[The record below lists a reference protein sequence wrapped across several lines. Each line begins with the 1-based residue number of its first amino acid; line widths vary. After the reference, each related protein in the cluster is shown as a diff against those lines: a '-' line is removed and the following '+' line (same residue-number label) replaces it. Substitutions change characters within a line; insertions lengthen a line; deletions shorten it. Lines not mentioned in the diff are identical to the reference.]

1 VSNGSCSVLF
11 DIPYNA
17 GGPGLISS
25 QPGQSC
31 VGWDWR
37 PNGRDIAFFDALIDP
52 ANSAS
57 VVCGGAAVPLLF
69 VGNSSGDQ
77 PYNGCTIAA
86 GQALDVAVSSH
97 GCSSATSPVSLPAD
111 SVQSVRNRYTSCSE
125 AAVFS
130 CTYTNSNGHAPPP
143 PTSSAQ
149 AAIWTFFRGTL

>member
-1 VSNGSCSVLF
+1 MS
-11 DIPYNA
+11 
-17 GGPGLISS
+17 GGLPPWTFASRS
-25 QPGQSC
+25 YPGQGC
-31 VGWDWR
+31 T
-37 PNGRDIAFFDALIDP
+37 ALMFPGSSPP
-52 ANSAS
+52 AAGADVSAS
-57 VVCGGAAVPLLF
+57 NPAAGCGGAAVPLLF

-111 SVQSVRNRYTSCSE
+111 SVQSVCNRYTSCSQ

-143 PTSSAQ
+143 PTSSVQ